1 MKTILKKNQI
11 MITSLAIMIAIA
23 GYLNFTGSQL
33 EHENLVPTSGT
44 GITNETMDMTNEEL
58 VEIPSLDMDIEVSQS
73 DLLTGIVDISNMDYL
88 SESMELV
95 ANNPIEDGEIPGE
108 AVFTSSTNVS
118 TLSGAKLLKE
128 QSRAKNKESL
138 LEIINNTT
146 IDAIQK
152 QGAVDSLV
160 AMTELAEKESAAE
173 ILLET
178 KGFANSVVSVSENS
192 VDVIIN
198 LTEISDAQRAQIED
212 IVTRKTGIEPQNIII
227 SPMEMQK

>member
-1 MKTILKKNQI
+1 MKTILKKNQV
-11 MITSLAIMIAIA
+11 MITSLAMMIAIA
-23 GYLNFTGSQL
+23 GYLNFTGSQV

-44 GITNETMDMTNEEL
+44 SITNETMEL
-58 VEIPSLDMDIEVSQS
+58 NTDGLIEIPSLDIDLSQG
-73 DLLTGIVDISNMDYL
+73 DLVMESPDLDYL
-88 SESMELV
+88 MDSMEVV
-95 ANNPIEDGEIPGE
+95 ANNPIENGEIPGE
-108 AVFTSSTNVS
+108 AVFTTSTNVS

-128 QSRAKNKESL
+128 QSRAKNKEFL

-160 AMTELAEKESAAE
+160 ALTEIAEMESAAE

-178 KGFANSVVSVSENS
+178 KGFTDSIVSISENS

-198 LTEISDAQRAQIED
+198 LTEISEAQRAQIED
-212 IVTRKTGIEPQNIII
+212 IVTRKSGVEPQNIVI
-227 SPMEMQK
+227 SPMEY